1 MSEKGLVPVEQ
12 IHRVILV
19 VRGHK
24 VLLDTDLAA
33 IYGVAVK
40 ALNQA
45 VKRNR
50 ARFPEDF
57 VFRLSAEEAESLRS
71 QIVTLDARGRGQHR
85 KYPPY
90 VFTEH
95 GALMAASVLNSPRA
109 IQMSLYVV
117 RAFVG
122 LREWVAGRAQLAAKL
137 ADLEQRVA
145 GHDQELKAVVQ
156 AIRQLMTPPEVS
168 RRKIGFRGGDPR

>member
-1 MSEKGLVPVEQ
+1 MADGQAMFGPQGRKTTC
-12 IHRVILV
+12 
-19 VRGHK
+19 GHK

-71 QIVTLDARGRGQHR
+71 QIVTLDARGLGFEEAQ
-85 KYPPY
+85 
-90 VFTEH
+90 
-95 GALMAASVLNSPRA
+95 
-109 IQMSLYVV
+109 V
-117 RAFVG
+117 R
-122 LREWVAGRAQLAAKL
+122 RS
-137 ADLEQRVA
+137 
-145 GHDQELKAVVQ
+145 
-156 AIRQLMTPPEVS
+156 M
-168 RRKIGFRGGDPR
+168 

>member
-1 MSEKGLVPVEQ
+1 MSEKSLVPVGRIE
-12 IHRVILV
+12 RAILV

-33 IYGVAVK
+33 IYDVAVK

-45 VKRNR
+45 VKRNSE
-50 ARFPEDF
+50 RFPEDF

-71 QIVTLDARGRGQHR
+71 QIVTLEARGRGQHR
-85 KYPPY
+85 KYSPY

-95 GALMAASVLNSPRA
+95 GAVMVASVLNSPRA

-117 RAFVG
+117 RAFLK
-122 LREWVAGRAQLAAKL
+122 LREWVAGQAQLVGKL
-137 ADLEQRVA
+137 AELERRVA
-145 GHDQELKAVVQ
+145 GHDQELKAIVR
-156 AIRQLMTPPEVS
+156 AIRQLMTPADVP
-168 RRKIGFRGGDPR
+168 RRKIGFRGGDSR